1 MLQTWYTLENE
12 QYLFGGVDGIAIS
25 HNTWDWKGTL
35 WTQRQNMGPLGR
47 GLHSMTYDSDRNLV
61 VLFGGVDESRDFNDT
76 WELTIKNST

>member
-1 MLQTWYTLENE
+1 MVYTGKRAV
-12 QYLFGGVDGIAIS
+12 LFGGVDGIAIS
-25 HNTWDWKGTL
+25 HNTGIGE

-76 WELTIKNST
+76 WELTIKNSA